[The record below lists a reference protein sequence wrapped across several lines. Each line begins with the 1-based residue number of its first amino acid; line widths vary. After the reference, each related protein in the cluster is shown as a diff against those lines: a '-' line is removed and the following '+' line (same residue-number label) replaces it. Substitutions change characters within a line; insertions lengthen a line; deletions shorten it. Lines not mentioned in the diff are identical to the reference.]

1 MDLDLDASWWEK
13 RKRKRGERERER
25 EREREMM
32 DSGEWWWM
40 VVNFGRCGE
49 WWFEGVK
56 YGGPTWERE
65 RDEKNMNL
73 FSFGEKVL
81 LPKEMREE
89 SMLKF
94 FG

>member
-1 MDLDLDASWWEK
+1 MEVQL
-13 RKRKRGERERER
+13 ERER
-25 EREREMM
+25 
-32 DSGEWWWM
+32 
-40 VVNFGRCGE
+40 
-49 WWFEGVK
+49 
-56 YGGPTWERE
+56 ERE

-81 LPKEMREE
+81 LPKEMSKE

>member
-1 MDLDLDASWWEK
+1 MVREK
-13 RKRKRGERERER
+13 KKKKRRER

-32 DSGEWWWM
+32 DSGERWWTLDDVM
-40 VVNFGRCGE
+40 N
-49 WWFEGVK
+49 
-56 YGGPTWERE
+56 GGLRVWSMEVQLERE

-81 LPKEMREE
+81 LPKEMSEE
-89 SMLKF
+89 SMLNF

>member
-1 MDLDLDASWWEK
+1 
-13 RKRKRGERERER
+13 
-25 EREREMM
+25 MM
-32 DSGEWWWM
+32 DSGERWWTLDDVM
-40 VVNFGRCGE
+40 N
-49 WWFEGVK
+49 
-56 YGGPTWERE
+56 GGLRVWSMEVQLERE

-81 LPKEMREE
+81 LPKEMSEE

>member
-13 RKRKRGERERER
+13 RKRKRGERER
-25 EREREMM
+25 
-32 DSGEWWWM
+32 DDGQWWT

-49 WWFEGVK
+49 WRFEGVK
-56 YGGPTWERE
+56 YGGPTWERERERERE

-81 LPKEMREE
+81 LPKEMSKE